1 MDEDDKNVDV
11 LFRRSGTQWPGTKTF
26 IKNAFETCLVVCTR
40 IRHHE
45 YGIEPLVNGLT
56 GKDKSWLA
64 DFCQVG
70 GKLRRLALTAPI
82 VNDPDQTLL
91 VE

>member
-1 MDEDDKNVDV
+1 M
-11 LFRRSGTQWPGTKTF
+11 
-26 IKNAFETCLVVCTR
+26 CTR

>member
-1 MDEDDKNVDV
+1 MLTFWSGGLV
-11 LFRRSGTQWPGTKTF
+11 LRPGTKTF